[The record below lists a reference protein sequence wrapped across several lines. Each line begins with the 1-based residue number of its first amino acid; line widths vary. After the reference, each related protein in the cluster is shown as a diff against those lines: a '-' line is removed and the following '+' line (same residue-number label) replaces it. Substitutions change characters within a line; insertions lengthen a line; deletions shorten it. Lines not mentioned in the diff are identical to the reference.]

1 MERIALAEAGLF
13 ESLARHCAS
22 EAEEHK
28 LTKPGNEFDYGTP
41 QMVAGNIII
50 ADSKEG
56 NNLEKLSRIET
67 RAKNTYDKA
76 NKELI
81 QIRMTDQEDLD
92 FEDVLVTE
100 AIKATTA
107 EIGEEV
113 QNEPKLRSTPIK
125 STTSEEPT
133 TPPTPKPPAQ
143 ETREQSQ
150 ITKVVE
156 MDSIK

>member
-1 MERIALAEAGLF
+1 
-13 ESLARHCAS
+13 
-22 EAEEHK
+22 
-28 LTKPGNEFDYGTP
+28 
-41 QMVAGNIII
+41 MVAGNIII

-113 QNEPKLRSTPIK
+113 QNEPKQQSTPIK
-125 STTSEEPT
+125 SITSEQSKT
-133 TPPTPKPPAQ
+133 QHTPITP
-143 ETREQSQ
+143 TRETKEQS
-150 ITKVVE
+150 
-156 MDSIK
+156 